1 MIKAAI
7 SSLKERTGSSVQ
19 AITKYVEANY
29 KLPDNFKK
37 VLSNQLK
44 KLAAEGKLVKVK
56 ASYKLGDALKKAP
69 KKPKAKVRRGTS
81 VCFFVCGKDTTKK
94 TVVLTTDGDF
104 YLHTQPGKHYAE
116 GEGCEEARGE
126 EAEEG
131 CEEARGQEAEGEEAQ
146 GGEEEV
152 SDEQRARL
160 FRSLRCSSLN
170 ILKKNTTK
178 KTTNWCYFNTTYSVQ
193 LSSSS

>member
-1 MIKAAI
+1 MPPKTAAKPAPSHPPYVEMIKAAI

-69 KKPKAKVRRGTS
+69 KKPKAK
-81 VCFFVCGKDTTKK
+81 KAKAAKK
-94 TVVLTTDGDF
+94 
-104 YLHTQPGKHYAE
+104 PA
-116 GEGCEEARGE
+116 A
-126 EAEEG
+126 
-131 CEEARGQEAEGEEAQ
+131 
-146 GGEEEV
+146 
-152 SDEQRARL
+152 
-160 FRSLRCSSLN
+160 
-170 ILKKNTTK
+170 KKPK
-178 KTTNWCYFNTTYSVQ
+178 KAAKKPAAKKPKAKKPKAAKK
-193 LSSSS
+193 

>member
-69 KKPKAKVRRGTS
+69 KKPKAKVRSGTS
-81 VCFFVCGKDTTKK
+81 VCFFVCGKDTIKK

-131 CEEARGQEAEGEEAQ
+131 CKEARCQEAEEGCEEARGQEAEGEEAQ
-146 GGEEEV
+146 GGEEV

-160 FRSLRCSSLN
+160 FRSLLCSSLN
-170 ILKKNTTK
+170 IHKKHNKKNHK
-178 KTTNWCYFNTTYSVQ
+178 LVLF
-193 LSSSS
+193 